1 MYNNIMEGGG
11 MSLKYGLLGLLKYGQ
26 MTGYE
31 LDKTFKD
38 SLFLFWKAQTS
49 QIYRELNGMEK
60 LGWLTSEIVF
70 QTDKPNKK
78 LYSITNLGKQ
88 ELLNWLAESS
98 LENEFQTRSTFL
110 MKLFFSG
117 ERDIQDNIAMLKEYK
132 VKCLDELVDL
142 EKANCSIEHYSQSP
156 AEKQD
161 AIYWRLTTRFG
172 ALHIK
177 ACYDFAEEAIKTLED
192 LQ

>member
-1 MYNNIMEGGG
+1 
-11 MSLKYGLLGLLKYGQ
+11 MSLKYGLLGLLNYNR
-26 MTGYE
+26 MTGYD

-38 SLFLFWKAQTS
+38 SLFLFWQAQTS

-60 LGWLTSEIVF
+60 QGWLTSEIVF

-78 LYSITNLGKQ
+78 LYSITELGKQ
-88 ELLNWLAESS
+88 ELQNWLAESS

-117 ERDIQDNIAMLKEYK
+117 EKDIYENIKMLKEYRA
-132 VKCLDELVDL
+132 KCLDELADL
-142 EKANCSIEHYSQSP
+142 EKANNNIVQYSQDENRN
-156 AEKQD
+156 AV
-161 AIYWRLTTRFG
+161 YWRLTTRFG

-177 ACYDFAEEAIKTLED
+177 ACHDFAEEAIKTLED

>member
-1 MYNNIMEGGG
+1 
-11 MSLKYGLLGLLKYGQ
+11 MSLKHGLLGLLSYGS

-49 QIYRELNGMEK
+49 QIYRELNGMEQS
-60 LGWLTSEIVF
+60 GWLTSEIVY

-78 LYSITNLGKQ
+78 LYSLTESGRKELHAWLSENNLD
-88 ELLNWLAESS
+88 
-98 LENEFQTRSTFL
+98 NEFQTRSTFL

-117 ERDIQDNIAMLKEYK
+117 EKNSGDNIEMLKEYK
-132 VKCLDELVDL
+132 VRCLEELDALKTVGG
-142 EKANCSIEHYSQSP
+142 SIEHYSQFTSQNREP
-156 AEKQD
+156 V
-161 AIYWRLTTRFG
+161 YWGLTARFG
-172 ALHIK
+172 ELHIK
-177 ACYDFAEEAIKTLED
+177 ACLEFAEEAIKTLEK